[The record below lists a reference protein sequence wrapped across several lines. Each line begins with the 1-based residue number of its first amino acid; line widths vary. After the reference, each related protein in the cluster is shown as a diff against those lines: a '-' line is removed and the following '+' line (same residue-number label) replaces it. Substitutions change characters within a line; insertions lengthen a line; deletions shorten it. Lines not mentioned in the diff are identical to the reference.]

1 VCGERRAGELEEW
14 VYIRPVLPR
23 RARPKRHGQT
33 KRNGQTKRKEG
44 HQLFNVRTLE
54 SGRAGKGITGSSRN
68 FVWRGEGRCVRDEE
82 GVGGGVIYIWR
93 GGRGERKDMYS
104 ANG

>member
-14 VYIRPVLPR
+14 VYIGPVLPR
-23 RARPKRHGQT
+23 RARPKRL
-33 KRNGQTKRKEG
+33 GQTKRKEA